1 MEATTVGFRG
11 DTENPIEKTVLIE
24 IFWDDLTEKAQ
35 NDIRKALNLGQ
46 DETWRWDVFSF
57 MSSTFEV
64 KA

>member
-11 DTENPIEKTVLIE
+11 DTENPTEKTVLIE

-46 DETWRWDVFSF
+46 DETWRWDVFPF